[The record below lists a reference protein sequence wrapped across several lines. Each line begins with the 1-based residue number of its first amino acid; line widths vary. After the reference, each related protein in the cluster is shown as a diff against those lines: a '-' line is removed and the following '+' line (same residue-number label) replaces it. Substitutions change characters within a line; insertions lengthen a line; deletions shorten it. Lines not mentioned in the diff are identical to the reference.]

1 MKIKPKAPF
10 NFDLSAK
17 IFSDGDPEI
26 QRYEEGI
33 YWQLINLKRKL
44 ILIKIK
50 SSGEVDNPELS
61 VTITPDRDLTK
72 EDISMVRSIVVSI
85 FNLEF
90 NLQNFYDNIVD
101 DKVLVTLFKKL
112 RGLNSPTTPT
122 FFEAVVSS
130 IIEQQIS
137 LKAAHSIE
145 NRMIKKFG
153 DHVKLNNNTYYIF
166 PNPDKL
172 SKLQLDDLRSCGLSF
187 RKAEYIIDFS
197 KDIINGNINLNDLK
211 NLKTLAVVDKLQ
223 KIRGIG
229 IWTAELAV
237 LRGLHRLVSLPAD
250 DIGIQRVVSHYYR
263 NNEPVSSDELRKI
276 VEKWGKWSGLAVY
289 YLIVADLM
297 SIKI

>member
-10 NFDLSAK
+10 NFDLSAN

-26 QRYEEGI
+26 QRYEEGV

-101 DKVLVTLFKKL
+101 DKILVTLFKKL
-112 RGLNSPTTPT
+112 RGLNSSTTPT

-153 DHVKLNNNTYYIF
+153 DHVKLSNNTYYIF
-166 PNPDKL
+166 PNPNKL

-276 VEKWGKWSGLAVY
+276 AEKWGKWSGLAVY